1 MTQNPRNA
9 GRKPVPDGVLVKTTV
24 PKTKVKKLKDYSKE
38 LIKEYNDEIRPTTT
52 IS

>member
-1 MTQNPRNA
+1 MKNERNA

-38 LIKEYNDEIRPTTT
+38 LIKEYNDENRSTNPIP
-52 IS
+52 